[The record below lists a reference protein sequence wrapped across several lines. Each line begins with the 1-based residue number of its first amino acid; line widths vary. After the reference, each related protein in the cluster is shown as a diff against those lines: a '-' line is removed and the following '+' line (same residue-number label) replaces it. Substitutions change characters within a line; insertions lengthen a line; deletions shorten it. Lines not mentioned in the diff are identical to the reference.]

1 MIRSVMHPAYH
12 IHPSSMA
19 SPQPARPYRGKLA
32 NIGQTRLGSQSG
44 KYKPAW
50 RRDVPCKKNSGHGVM
65 GNASDEV
72 AL

>member
-12 IHPSSMA
+12 IHPTSMA

-32 NIGQTRLGSQSG
+32 NIGQTRLGCSQASVSQRG
-44 KYKPAW
+44 GEMYLA
-50 RRDVPCKKNSGHGVM
+50 KKNQAMVVM